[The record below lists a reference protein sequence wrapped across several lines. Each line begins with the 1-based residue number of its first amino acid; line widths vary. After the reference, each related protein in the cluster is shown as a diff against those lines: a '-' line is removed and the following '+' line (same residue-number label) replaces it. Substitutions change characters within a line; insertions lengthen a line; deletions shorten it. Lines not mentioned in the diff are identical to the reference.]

1 MEISILAWW
10 ILHNTLRDLLI
21 NCELVVLSSN
31 SKHIITDVDLA
42 FKLKK
47 ELNRDNVLIACLV
60 GSFCHDHNLNESIE
74 KNLKN
79 NFPFCC
85 GLFSLR
91 YAIEKARLILIS
103 PPTYRSHPSPF
114 ESGLRSDGKRMTP
127 QRKKVL
133 SLFEE
138 IGSGIH
144 LSAEEVHSKLTISGE
159 KVSLAT
165 IYRTLRLLV
174 KMTFLNELDLSEGGN
189 RRQGSKF

>member
-1 MEISILAWW
+1 MIL
-10 ILHNTLRDLLI
+10 
-21 NCELVVLSSN
+21 V
-31 SKHIITDVDLA
+31 
-42 FKLKK
+42 
-47 ELNRDNVLIACLV
+47 
-60 GSFCHDHNLNESIE
+60 
-74 KNLKN
+74 
-79 NFPFCC
+79 
-85 GLFSLR
+85 
-91 YAIEKARLILIS
+91 S
-103 PPTYRSHPSPF
+103 PSAYRSHPSPF

-189 RRQGSKF
+189 RFELLSHDHPDHHHLICIRCGRTEEFENNNVINAGKAAAKNFGFKLLESSLNVRALCPKCSSK